1 MSGRLIQSI
10 DAEGVYDYRQ
20 YQYAWKHFLAMI
32 EKQKF
37 KISDAERQEVKNY
50 IFQGTKLESAF
61 MFQKLADKCLME
73 AQVHFGRKK
82 CTINA

>member
-1 MSGRLIQSI
+1 MDGWLMQFTHYEGTYDGR
-10 DAEGVYDYRQ
+10 YRQ
-20 YQYAWKHFLAMI
+20 YAWNRFLAMI
-32 EKQKF
+32 KDKKL
-37 KISDAERQEVKNY
+37 KISDEEKQGVTNY
-50 IFQGTKLESAF
+50 IFQGTKLESAS